1 MGRHYVSEA
10 VVRSGFF
17 DASLKKSGVND
28 GRRSP
33 TEAFKCVSL
42 RCILENQ
49 KEHFGFLP
57 LQKCVYRGWK
67 KPSFWK
73 TPFVRKLWT
82 HHSPSRLAA
91 AHFISFTLWGGLSV
105 FFKNGCFCEKTDVWG
120 LAGRGSDRP
129 KSRVSPRVVWGS
141 VGICGVSLG
150 SSKRLPKTDVVLG
163 RRFHPFL

>member
-10 VVRSGFF
+10 VVRFGFF

-28 GRRSP
+28 SRRSP

-67 KPSFWK
+67 KTSFWK

-91 AHFISFTLWGGLSV
+91 ATLSPSLYGGVYISLIILVWDASRWRLYSTIFLRSSCELSA
-105 FFKNGCFCEKTDVWG
+105 FDLAARPQKKKIAKN
-120 LAGRGSDRP
+120 
-129 KSRVSPRVVWGS
+129 SRRIMV
-141 VGICGVSLG
+141 
-150 SSKRLPKTDVVLG
+150 
-163 RRFHPFL
+163 